1 MKKYFI
7 TGLVILLPLTLTL
20 WVVSFVFN
28 LLTQPFLGITNSILN
43 YYNLFNNPELQA
55 ILSKILIIIVLFVF
69 TVFLGFVARW
79 IFVHYMIHF
88 WEHLIHRIPFVSTI
102 YKASQ
107 DIIQTI
113 FSKDANA
120 FKKVVMIPFPTPES
134 RTLGLVTVET
144 LSGLSDNLSDGDH
157 MVVFV
162 PTTPNPTSGFL
173 VIVKKDSVIPVDM
186 KVEDAFKFIIS
197 CGVITTPLKK
207 QDE

>member
-55 ILSKILIIIVLFVF
+55 VISKILIIIILFLF

-113 FSKDANA
+113 FSKDASA

-134 RTLGLVTVET
+134 RTMGLVTVENF
-144 LSGLSDNLSDGDH
+144 SDNISDDN

-173 VIVKKDSVIPVDM
+173 VIVKKDSVIHVDM
-186 KVEDAFKFIIS
+186 KVEEAFKFIIS
-197 CGVITTPLKK
+197 CGVITTPSKK
-207 QDE
+207 QVE

>member
-55 ILSKILIIIVLFVF
+55 VISKILIIIILFLF

-113 FSKDANA
+113 FSKDASA

-134 RTLGLVTVET
+134 RTMGLVTVENF
-144 LSGLSDNLSDGDH
+144 SDNISDDN

-173 VIVKKDSVIPVDM
+173 VIVKKDSVIHVDM

-197 CGVITTPLKK
+197 CGVITTPSKK
-207 QDE
+207 QGE